1 MPTSRTL
8 WRLPSAERSHR
19 APRVARAYYDHVVK
33 RRGAAAS
40 RIEQVEQLGIGF
52 EGIEVIEPPA
62 AEASPDTMRQ
72 IVSLR
77 MPDQLLA
84 RVEEAAQARNVSPSS
99 LMRAFIAAGL
109 DRSYAAVREPS
120 DMAAELAELRH
131 SIERLAQRLERSE
144 RAERAE

>member
-1 MPTSRTL
+1 
-8 WRLPSAERSHR
+8 
-19 APRVARAYYDHVVK
+19 VK

-40 RIEQVEQLGIGF
+40 APQAEQLGIGF
-52 EGIEVIEPPA
+52 EGVEVVEPA
-62 AEASPDTMRQ
+62 AAEPSPDTMRQ

-109 DRSYAAVREPS
+109 DRSYAAVRDPS

-131 SIERLAQRLERSE
+131 SIERLAQRME
-144 RAERAE
+144 RAERSTPDDPTP